1 MILGLWERVPAE
13 RQRFVRFAIV
23 GATGVVVN
31 LAFMALG
38 RELFAA
44 LPEAQRNFAASAL
57 GLVVSIFSNF
67 LLNSVWTFG
76 DRKRGGRRREIAARV
91 VAYYLGSAVGA
102 GISYGTFALVYVGA
116 RLGPGDVMG
125 IYGAQLLGI
134 ALGTVVN
141 YVINNKVVFRDR
153 SNEERDN
160 T

>member
-1 MILGLWERVPAE
+1 MIRALWERIPPE

-23 GATGVVVN
+23 GASGVVVN

-38 RELFAA
+38 RGLFAE
-44 LPEAQRNFAASAL
+44 LGESQRNFAASAL

-76 DRKRGGRRREIAARV
+76 DRQRGGRRREIAARV
-91 VAYYLGSAVGA
+91 VAYYLGSAVAA
-102 GISYGTFALVYVGA
+102 GIQYGTFALVYLGA
-116 RLGPGDVMG
+116 SLGPDDVIG

-153 SNEERDN
+153 SNEAREN